1 MRAIAVIH
9 VGEFPLA
16 TMLLSG
22 HHLET
27 TPSVTDSTV
36 GRLPTMSLALG
47 GHLAEAVASSRVL
60 VVGTGGIGCELLKN
74 LVLTG
79 FQNIVAVSSQIS
91 IMIYAAMHGGTEHLQ
106 DPSHREVHTKV
117 R

>member
-1 MRAIAVIH
+1 
-9 VGEFPLA
+9 
-16 TMLLSG
+16 
-22 HHLET
+22 
-27 TPSVTDSTV
+27 
-36 GRLPTMSLALG
+36 MSLALG

-91 IMIYAAMHGGTEHLQ
+91 TIMMYAAMHRDTESLTELIYNIIV
-106 DPSHREVHTKV
+106 SMII
-117 R
+117 